1 MSEETKPQDETQPQ
15 QEQAAETDAPQQE
28 TAAPQQEQGGVVSAD
43 TPMESQEL
51 PEAEKPFAVDVAD
64 AGTLRKK
71 VTITVPR
78 KRINEKFNEI
88 FGELAKSAQVP
99 GFRAG
104 HAPRRLIEK
113 RFAKD
118 AGSDVRNALV
128 GESLQW
134 TATNVKM
141 QTIGEPTIDLEAIEL
156 PDNGDMAYSFEIEVA
171 PEFELPNLE
180 GIAVKKVKLET
191 TDQRVEEQLDM
202 FRQRG
207 VTYEPTTE
215 ATSAGDVVTADVTVT
230 GEGIDHDQKGS
241 VMRVAPG
248 QVEGLPL
255 VDLGTQ
261 LADKKPGDSI
271 EVAVKV
277 PEAHA
282 NEAWRGKDATVAI
295 TVKEVRRRILPELND
310 AFAQQMG
317 YDTVDDL
324 RNLVRRGLSARM
336 EQEVSSNMRDQVAQ
350 YLLESTQFELPEQM
364 AARHADIALRRQ
376 FINLMQ
382 MGIPQEKIEENMAE
396 LQARSTEISRREL
409 KLQFILGKIAD
420 KRELKVEEGEVNAR
434 IAAMAREQN
443 RRPERLRQE
452 LQADGTIGVIEDR
465 IREEKALDSLLEQ
478 ATITEVEPETKPA
491 E

>member
-1 MSEETKPQDETQPQ
+1 MSDETKPQDETT
-15 QEQAAETDAPQQE
+15 AETQSQE
-28 TAAPQQEQGGVVSAD
+28 TAPTQEQPQEQGSIVSAD
-43 TPMESQEL
+43 TSMASNDML
-51 PEAEKPFAVDVAD
+51 EAEKPFAVDVTD
-64 AGTLRKK
+64 AGALRKK

-118 AGSDVRNALV
+118 AGTDVRNAMV

-134 TATNVKM
+134 SAEHVKL
-141 QTIGEPTIDLEAIEL
+141 QTIGEPSIDLEAIVL
-156 PDNGDMAYSFEIEVA
+156 PDNGDMSYSFEIEVA
-171 PEFELPNLE
+171 PEFELPSLD
-180 GIAVKKVKLET
+180 GIEVKKVTLDV

-215 ATSAGDVVTADVTVT
+215 ATRAGDVVTADVAIRGDGV
-230 GEGIDHDQKGS
+230 EYDQKDA

-255 VDLGTQ
+255 VDLATQ

-271 EVAVKV
+271 EVGVKV
-277 PEAHA
+277 PESHA
-282 NEAWRGKDATVAI
+282 TEAWRGKDATVAI
-295 TVKEVRRRILPELND
+295 TVREVRRRILPELND
-310 AFAQQMG
+310 EFAKQMG
-317 YDTVDDL
+317 YDTVEDL

-336 EQEVSSNMRDQVAQ
+336 EQETTENMREQVSQ
-350 YLLESTQFELPEQM
+350 YLLENAQFELPEQM
-364 AARHADIALRRQ
+364 AARHADVALRRQ
-376 FINLMQ
+376 FINLLQ
-382 MGIPQEKIEENMAE
+382 MGIPQEKIQENLAE
-396 LQARSTEISRREL
+396 LQARSIEVSRREL

-420 KRELKVEEGEVNAR
+420 QRDIKVEEGEVNAR
-434 IAAMAREQN
+434 VAAMAREQD

-452 LQADGTIGVIEDR
+452 LQADGTLGMLEDR
-465 IREEKALDSLLEQ
+465 IREEKALNALLEK
-478 ATITEVEPETKPA
+478 ATITEVEPEAKPA

>member
-1 MSEETKPQDETQPQ
+1 MSEDTKPQDETTPQ
-15 QEQAAETDAPQQE
+15 DQAPETTATSDA
-28 TAAPQQEQGGVVSAD
+28 GGIVSAD
-43 TPMESQEL
+43 TPMTSAQL
-51 PEAEKPFAVDVAD
+51 PEGEKPFAVTVDD
-64 AGTLRKK
+64 AGSLRKK
-71 VTITVPR
+71 VTISVPR

-118 AGSDVRNALV
+118 AGTDVRNALV

-134 TATNVKM
+134 TAENVKM
-141 QTIGEPTIDLEAIEL
+141 QTIGEPSIDLEAIDL
-156 PDNGDMAYSFEIEVA
+156 PDNGDMSYSFEIEVA
-171 PEFELPNLE
+171 PEFELPSLE
-180 GIAVKKVKLET
+180 GIPVQKVKLEV
-191 TDQRVEEQLDM
+191 TDQRVDEQMDM

-215 ATSAGDVVTADVTVT
+215 ATSAGDVVTADVVIR
-230 GEGIDHDQKGS
+230 GDGVEHEQKET

-261 LADKKPGDSI
+261 LADKKPGDRV
-271 EVAVKV
+271 EVGVKV
-277 PEAHA
+277 PESHA
-282 NEAWRGKDATVAI
+282 NEAWRGKDATVTL
-295 TVKEVRRRILPELND
+295 TVKDVRRRVLPELND
-310 AFAQQMG
+310 EYAKQQG
-317 YDTVDDL
+317 YDNMDDL
-324 RNLVRRGLSARM
+324 KNLVRRSLSMRM
-336 EQEVSSNMRDQVAQ
+336 EQEVGQNMREQVAQ
-350 YLLESTQFELPEQM
+350 FLLDNTPFDLPEQM
-364 AARHADIALRRQ
+364 AARHADVALRRQ

-396 LQARSTEISRREL
+396 LQARSTEMSRREL

-420 KRELKVEEGEVNAR
+420 KRELKVEDGEVNAR
-434 IAAMAREQN
+434 VAAMAREQN
-443 RRPERLRQE
+443 RRPERMRQE
-452 LQADGTIGVIEDR
+452 LQADGTLAVIEDR

-478 ATITEVEPETKPA
+478 ATITEVEPETKA